1 MLSIPC
7 YNASGFLEGICMTIL
22 VGLSVDYVV
31 HISGAYVQCEEKG
44 REAKIR
50 SALHHMVVFF

>member
-1 MLSIPC
+1 
-7 YNASGFLEGICMTIL
+7 MTIL

-31 HISGAYVQCEEKG
+31 HISGAYVQCEERG

-50 SALHHMVVFF
+50 SALHHMVGLEYY